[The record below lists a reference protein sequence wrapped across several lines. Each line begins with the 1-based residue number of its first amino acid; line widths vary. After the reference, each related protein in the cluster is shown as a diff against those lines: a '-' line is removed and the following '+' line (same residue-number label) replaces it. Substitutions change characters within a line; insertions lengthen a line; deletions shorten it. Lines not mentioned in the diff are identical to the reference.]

1 MSSKVAEMPK
11 NNKAAVEVADIEQ
24 DIANNESTFQE
35 RIAQLI
41 ANEPTASRLQG
52 RLEILRGLH
61 SQLNQ

>member
-41 ANEPTASRLQG
+41 ANESTASRLQG